1 MKHGAARTRG
11 VRAYLQGTEDQRQR
25 DRHKRRRGGGQEV
38 PAEARRVDGELGAAD
53 CVAAAR
59 ELQPHD

>member
-1 MKHGAARTRG
+1 MKHGAAGTRG